1 MYRRAGNLARTS
13 LSSKGKKKEDAQNK
27 SSKIVSAIARQKE
40 NERFAK
46 MGDER
51 ARSNYKE
58 EVDPKKS
65 KKIRKKL
72 PHMGTGNPH
81 YDAKSAGISRVKDFK
96 FTPVKEGLDPVGKED
111 GDVNNDGKKD
121 KTDKYLMNRRK
132 AIGKAIKSK
141 MKEEFIPE
149 VVSDDDEKPIKE
161 KKVNNKI
168 KINPKLGEAV
178 EEMGGT
184 LIEMIELDEVDTVI
198 ESVYDELIEE
208 GYSVDDVEEA
218 IEHSLN
224 EVSDSYYDSAV
235 KSSKSAAAKIKRK
248 ELKKKAVG
256 RLRFMKRKA
265 GEAVK
270 SAKTKVAQAQVST
283 YNKGREALQK
293 ATDAGRKA
301 KQSASNAP
309 RRAKKG
315 LKGFIKKQAQKVV
328 DRMSEEVVGEAVYG
342 GTPEEKKDTR
352 MTVTNADK
360 KGNTPAYQKYKAG
373 DKRYKAADHMGEGYG
388 APGHNPGSGEK
399 SVARAKALMDKKGQ
413 KGAPGLNAM
422 AAAKKE
428 HEARRGVK
436 KEEVELDERTRFA
449 KETGKDFKTGNPS
462 EKGGTRTGKS
472 AFDKV
477 SREMRKTGGVMSSRG
492 KGIQPQGKKK
502 EKGAKGYKGVT
513 PVDKI
518 RNRLAQKRAAKPNPY
533 RARAGESD

>member
-1 MYRRAGNLARTS
+1 MTHLNDLSKVYKEQIASQETQEEGYKPIDKEKENKMYRRAGNLARTS

-58 EVDPKKS
+58 EVEGVDEAMS
-65 KKIRKKL
+65 SYDRNRKRAAQRAAERNAARAAGK
-72 PHMGTGNPH
+72 TGVVPGVG
-81 YDAKSAGISRVKDFK
+81 YVSPRKERETYVDSAGTTRHKSGAKM
-96 FTPVKEGLDPVGKED
+96 EGLDPVGKED

-132 AIGKAIKSK
+132 AIGKAIKGK

-149 VVSDDDEKPIKE
+149 VVSDDEEKPIKE

-283 YNKGREALQK
+283 YNKGREAVQK
-293 ATDAGRKA
+293 ATDAVRKT

-342 GTPEEKKDTR
+342 GTPEKKKDTR

-373 DKRYKAADHMGEGYG
+373 DKRYKAADHMDEGLSVDKQMEISKEYNRKSPEEKKAANMKVLG
-388 APGHNPGSGEK
+388 TIKKVKREKDTRTDAQKMTDATGPRPGS
-399 SVARAKALMDKKGQ
+399 RY
-413 KGAPGLNAM
+413 
-422 AAAKKE
+422 
-428 HEARRGVK
+428 RG
-436 KEEVELDERTRFA
+436 D
-449 KETGKDFKTGNPS
+449 
-462 EKGGTRTGKS
+462 
-472 AFDKV
+472 
-477 SREMRKTGGVMSSRG
+477 
-492 KGIQPQGKKK
+492 
-502 EKGAKGYKGVT
+502 
-513 PVDKI
+513 
-518 RNRLAQKRAAKPNPY
+518 
-533 RARAGESD
+533 